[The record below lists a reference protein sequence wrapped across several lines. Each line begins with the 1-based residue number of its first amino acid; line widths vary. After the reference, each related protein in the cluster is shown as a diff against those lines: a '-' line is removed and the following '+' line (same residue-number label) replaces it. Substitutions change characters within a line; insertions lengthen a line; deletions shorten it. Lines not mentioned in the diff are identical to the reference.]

1 MSELSLNLKDL
12 NPYKAQVSWIQKT
25 IHQLNK
31 DLTPFVDPIDV
42 DLKSNTPFDDLV
54 DELKPYIAYLINN
67 QFEQLCTI
75 LYRIDLGED
84 IVRQQLLSPQE
95 DADLVITRL
104 IVERELKKV
113 VIREYFQSH

>member
-12 NPYKAQVSWIQKT
+12 NPYKSQVNWIQRT
-25 IHQLNK
+25 VNQLNK
-31 DLTPFVDPIDV
+31 DFNPFVDPIELEFGEDA
-42 DLKSNTPFDDLV
+42 PFEQLV
-54 DELKPYIAYLINN
+54 DFLRPSIAYLINHR
-67 QFEQLCTI
+67 FEDLCAI

-84 IVRQQLLSPQE
+84 VVRSELLNPSE

-113 VIREYFQSH
+113 VLRQYFQSL